1 MYVAVNI
8 ESIKGDQNKDCGN
21 HKVDEIPSKGGEPER
36 NGVNSADE
44 LKMLCGSTSFFY
56 QKHNK

>member
-8 ESIKGDQNKDCGN
+8 ESIKGDQSKDCGN
-21 HKVDEIPSKGGEPER
+21 QKVDEIPGKGGEPER
-36 NGVNSADE
+36 YGVDSTDE
-44 LKMLCGSTSFFY
+44 LQMFCGNTSFSY